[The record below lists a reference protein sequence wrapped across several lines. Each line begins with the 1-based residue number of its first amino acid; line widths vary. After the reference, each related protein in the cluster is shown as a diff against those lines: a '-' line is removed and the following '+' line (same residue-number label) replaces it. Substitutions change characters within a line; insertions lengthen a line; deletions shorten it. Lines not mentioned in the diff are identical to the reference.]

1 MAIHVD
7 TGTMRGPITYQSYN
21 LDHLGLVAAM
31 IDELGRVE
39 IIDSVIVQDHEQRVV
54 SVGRAVKAMILN
66 GLGFSH
72 RALYLTPHFFENKP
86 VARLLGTGIEARHL
100 NDDTL
105 GKALDRLYAYGV
117 EDLYGL
123 IAAVSVRK
131 PHLYC
136 RFGHLDSTSLHV
148 DGTYNSEQNPPDGV
162 IQITRGYSRD
172 HRPDLNQWVIQFI
185 CENQAGIPLLMKP
198 LSGNSEDKTGFR
210 ETLDAHLNQLNQDV
224 AIQYYV
230 FDSAGF
236 VRETLIHLGD
246 TRWISRVPET
256 ITLARQIVDAVAP
269 DLAMTGNPLSYRSL
283 GVEHAGIRQRW
294 VVVRTASAR
303 QRAQNSVQREYLKKG
318 GQECK
323 AFHSL
328 RKQTFCC
335 EADARAALEQFKTTL
350 SYTAL
355 FEEKVLAV
363 ATHAKRGR
371 PTADQKPG
379 TLLYRIEG
387 QVASLIDDGRRQQK
401 IDRKSCF
408 MVATNELDPAALS
421 DEELIET
428 YTQKQQKV
436 ERGFRFLKDPL
447 FMASTVFL
455 KSAERIMALAMITTL
470 SLLVY
475 SALEHRIRESLK
487 MHQKTFPNQ
496 KGQPIH
502 HPTARWVF
510 QFFTGIHLL
519 VMASMGEIVLNLK
532 AAHQT
537 LLALLGEHFV
547 ALYADS
553 G

>member
-72 RALYLTPHFFENKP
+72 RALYSTPHFFENKP

-148 DGTYNSEQNPPDGV
+148 DGTYNSERNPPDGV

-236 VRETLIHLGD
+236 VRETHRCSGL
-246 TRWISRVPET
+246 
-256 ITLARQIVDAVAP
+256 
-269 DLAMTGNPLSYRSL
+269 N
-283 GVEHAGIRQRW
+283 
-294 VVVRTASAR
+294 
-303 QRAQNSVQREYLKKG
+303 
-318 GQECK
+318 
-323 AFHSL
+323 
-328 RKQTFCC
+328 
-335 EADARAALEQFKTTL
+335 
-350 SYTAL
+350 
-355 FEEKVLAV
+355 
-363 ATHAKRGR
+363 
-371 PTADQKPG
+371 
-379 TLLYRIEG
+379 
-387 QVASLIDDGRRQQK
+387 
-401 IDRKSCF
+401 
-408 MVATNELDPAALS
+408 
-421 DEELIET
+421 
-428 YTQKQQKV
+428 
-436 ERGFRFLKDPL
+436 FLN
-447 FMASTVFL
+447 F
-455 KSAERIMALAMITTL
+455 I
-470 SLLVY
+470 
-475 SALEHRIRESLK
+475 
-487 MHQKTFPNQ
+487 
-496 KGQPIH
+496 
-502 HPTARWVF
+502 
-510 QFFTGIHLL
+510 
-519 VMASMGEIVLNLK
+519 
-532 AAHQT
+532 
-537 LLALLGEHFV
+537 
-547 ALYADS
+547 
-553 G
+553 

>member
-1 MAIHVD
+1 MAVYVD

-31 IDELGRVE
+31 VDELGIVKL
-39 IIDSVIVQDHEQRVV
+39 IDTVIVQDHEQRMV
-54 SVGRAVKAMILN
+54 SVGQAVKAMILN

-72 RALYLTPHFFENKP
+72 RALYLTPHFFEKKP

-105 GKALDRLYAYGV
+105 GNALDRIYSYGV
-117 EDLYGL
+117 EDLYTL
-123 IAAVSVRK
+123 TAAASVEK
-131 PHLYC
+131 LQLPC

-148 DGTYNSEQNPPDGV
+148 DGQYNSDQPVQDGV
-162 IQITRGYSRD
+162 IQITQGYSRD

-210 ETLDAHLNQLNQDV
+210 ETLGVHLGQLNRDFKV
-224 AIQYYV
+224 QYYV

-236 VRETLIHLGD
+236 VQETLLRLGE
-246 TRWISRVPET
+246 TRWITRVPET
-256 ITLARQIVDAVAP
+256 ITLARQISDAVAAE
-269 DLAMTGNPLSYRSL
+269 LATTDTPIRSRSL
-283 GVEHAGIRQRW
+283 GVEYAGIRQRW
-294 VVVRTASAR
+294 IVICTASSR
-303 QRAQNSVQREYLKKG
+303 QRARKSVQREYVKR
-318 GQECK
+318 GQQEVK
-323 AFHSL
+323 AFHFLS
-328 RKQTFCC
+328 KQSFFCA
-335 EADARAALEQFKTTL
+335 ADAQAALDQLKATL

-355 FEEKVLAV
+355 FDEKVMAV
-363 ATHAKRGR
+363 ATYEKRGR
-371 PTADQKPG
+371 PTANQPPSKITYQIVGQPG
-379 TLLYRIEG
+379 SFIH
-387 QVASLIDDGRRQQK
+387 DPRRQQK

-408 MVATNELDPAALS
+408 IVASNELDEAALS
-421 DEELIET
+421 DEELMEA
-428 YTQKQQKV
+428 YLKQQQKV

-455 KSAERIMALAMITTL
+455 KSAQRIMALAMIMTL

-487 MHQKTFPNQ
+487 AHQQTFPDQ
-496 KGQPIH
+496 KGHPTD

-519 VMASMGEIVLNLK
+519 VIEEIRETILNLK
-532 AAHQT
+532 EAHET
-537 LLALLGEHFV
+537 LLTLLGARFV
-547 ALYADS
+547 ALYANS
-553 G
+553 E

>member
-1 MAIHVD
+1 MAVHVD
-7 TGTMRGPITYQSYN
+7 TKTMRGPITYQSYN

-31 IDELGRVE
+31 VDELGIVQL
-39 IIDSVIVQDHEQRVV
+39 IDTVMVQDHEQRIV
-54 SVGRAVKAMILN
+54 SIGQAVKAMILN

-86 VARLLGTGIEARHL
+86 VARLLGNGIDAQHL

-105 GKALDRLYAYGV
+105 GNALDRIHTYGV
-117 EDLYGL
+117 EDLYTL
-123 IAAVSVRK
+123 IAAASVEK
-131 PHLYC
+131 LQLQC

-148 DGTYNSEQNPPDGV
+148 DGDYNSHQDPQAGV
-162 IQITRGYSRD
+162 IQITAGYSRD

-210 ETLDAHLNQLNQDV
+210 ETLNAHLGQLNRDFH
-224 AIQYYV
+224 IQYYV

-236 VRETLIHLGD
+236 VRETLTNLGE

-256 ITLARQIVDAVAP
+256 LTLARQINDAVASELTATASP
-269 DLAMTGNPLSYRSL
+269 ISTRSL
-283 GVEHAGIRQRW
+283 GVEYAGIRQRW
-294 VVVRTASAR
+294 IVICTASSR
-303 QRAQNSVQREYLKKG
+303 QRAQKSIQREYVKQ
-318 GQECK
+318 GQQEGK
-323 AFHSL
+323 AFRQL
-328 RKQTFCC
+328 RKQSFFCA
-335 EADARAALEQFKTTL
+335 ADARAALEQFQATL
-350 SYTAL
+350 SYTTL
-355 FEEKVLAV
+355 FDEQVIAV
-363 ATHAKRGR
+363 ATYQKRGR
-371 PTADQKPG
+371 PATQQPPSKITYQID
-379 TLLYRIEG
+379 G
-387 QVASLIDDGRRQQK
+387 QIGSLIHDPHRQQK
-401 IDRKSCF
+401 TDRKSCF
-408 MVATNELDPAALS
+408 IVATNELDDAALS
-421 DEELIET
+421 DEDVMEAYLK
-428 YTQKQQKV
+428 KQPKV

-455 KSAERIMALAMITTL
+455 KSAQRIMALAMIMTL

-487 MHQKTFPNQ
+487 AHQQTVPNQ
-496 KGQPIH
+496 KGHPTD

-537 LLALLGEHFV
+537 LLAVLGEHFV

>member
-1 MAIHVD
+1 M
-7 TGTMRGPITYQSYN
+7 
-21 LDHLGLVAAM
+21 
-31 IDELGRVE
+31 
-39 IIDSVIVQDHEQRVV
+39 
-54 SVGRAVKAMILN
+54 
-66 GLGFSH
+66 
-72 RALYLTPHFFENKP
+72 
-86 VARLLGTGIEARHL
+86 ARLLGTGIEARHL

-428 YTQKQQKV
+428 YTQKQQK
-436 ERGFRFLKDPL
+436 G
-447 FMASTVFL
+447 
-455 KSAERIMALAMITTL
+455 
-470 SLLVY
+470 SL
-475 SALEHRIRESLK
+475 
-487 MHQKTFPNQ
+487 
-496 KGQPIH
+496 
-502 HPTARWVF
+502 
-510 QFFTGIHLL
+510 GI
-519 VMASMGEIVLNLK
+519 AG
-532 AAHQT
+532 A
-537 LLALLGEHFV
+537 
-547 ALYADS
+547 
-553 G
+553 

>member
-148 DGTYNSEQNPPDGV
+148 DGTYNSERNPPDGV

-401 IDRKSCF
+401 IRPVRLEK
-408 MVATNELDPAALS
+408 
-421 DEELIET
+421 
-428 YTQKQQKV
+428 
-436 ERGFRFLKDPL
+436 
-447 FMASTVFL
+447 
-455 KSAERIMALAMITTL
+455 KSA
-470 SLLVY
+470 
-475 SALEHRIRESLK
+475 
-487 MHQKTFPNQ
+487 
-496 KGQPIH
+496 
-502 HPTARWVF
+502 
-510 QFFTGIHLL
+510 
-519 VMASMGEIVLNLK
+519 
-532 AAHQT
+532 
-537 LLALLGEHFV
+537 
-547 ALYADS
+547 
-553 G
+553 